1 MKKISGFI
9 KYLLFSLCISSA
21 GAFSSKDILSPVSGQ
36 WVNVQPL
43 VLNTSDGS
51 EVYYSLSGSDPL
63 VSGFSYDGPVV
74 IDETGDVKVRIAVIS
89 KSGIRSDFTVMYTV
103 KPSAFSTADSDTA
116 LLIQNINS
124 NPILKYSSSGEFY
137 IPKDFELSLNNS
149 SVFEK
154 GHNLLINKTSVLE
167 HYAACTLKKDNLSWH
182 FVIKVAETPSAEKLV
197 KRSVPFTLDNWTDFT
212 YTGENLIYQID
223 DEYWTASR
231 ELTVLDRTKPHVIRW
246 QSIAYEEGNPVSEY
260 VLPAMPVFSAVSAE
274 DGSLE
279 FKCSDSSYRFALNS
293 DNLYSSVTADTF
305 EGNTLNRSEVFKVYC
320 SNVYQGTVH
329 FDFFV
334 DRQNPAQP
342 VFESTTQD
350 GFARSEVKVKIRCD
364 EEDAGIYYSVSEPV
378 ESASAFEETALAE
391 LAKTSTGDFRKY
403 DGSVIL
409 LKSPSKNASYFKIC
423 AYSLDRSGNRSSV
436 AEYDVIIDQYNYYL
450 NSSPKNNSSV
460 HDGSWSSPFRT
471 FEEALAVINSQKSTR
486 VHVTGNIEITKP
498 LSVIERDCVF
508 ICRDAR
514 FVFAPQSALQVNGA
528 SVEVSNCIIERTDD
542 SSRDGEL
549 PFITVEKGK
558 LLLDNVEVVGI
569 YIGDGIL
576 INSAE
581 SEICVSRSGL
591 TVQSQSYACA
601 LSASDST
608 VSIQD
613 SRITSSAPN
622 CVNVTMHGGSAEI
635 LSDMFYLIGRVG
647 HCLEL
652 AGTSA
657 GISSNTFSLQLDSKK
672 SKDSWLWQDI
682 KAKIKVKAENTVL
695 CLD

>member
-1 MKKISGFI
+1 MKKISGVL

-21 GAFSSKDILSPVSGQ
+21 GAFSSEDILSPVAGQ

-43 VLNTSDGS
+43 VLNTSDES

-89 KSGIRSDFTVMYTV
+89 KSGMRSDFTVMYTV
-103 KPSAFSTADSDTA
+103 RPSAFSTADSDTA

-124 NPILKYSSSGEFY
+124 NPILKYTPSGEFY
-137 IPKDFELSLNNS
+137 IPEDFQFALNNS

-154 GHNLLINKTSVLE
+154 GRNLMINKVSVLE

-197 KRSVPFTLDNWTDFT
+197 SRSVPFTIDNWTDFT

-260 VLPAMPVFSAVSAE
+260 VLPAMPVFSAAASE

-279 FKCSDSSYRFALNS
+279 FKCSDSSYRFTVNS
-293 DNLYSSVTADTF
+293 DSLYSSVTADTF
-305 EGNTLNRSEVFKVYC
+305 EGNTLSRRAVFKVYC
-320 SNVYQGTVH
+320 SNVYQGTAR

-334 DRQNPAQP
+334 DRQKPVQP

-364 EEDAGIYYSVSEPV
+364 EEDAAVYYSVSHPV
-378 ESASAFEETALAE
+378 ESASAFEESALPE
-391 LAKTSTGDFRKY
+391 LSNVVDFRVY
-403 DGSVIL
+403 DGSEIF
-409 LKSPSKNASYFKIC
+409 LKSPSENASYFKIW
-423 AYSLDRSGNRSSV
+423 AYSLDRSGNRSPV
-436 AEYDVIIDQYNYYL
+436 AEYDVIIDLYNYYL
-450 NSSPKNNSSV
+450 NPSSKSHSSV

-471 FEEALAVINSQKSTR
+471 FEEALSVINSQKSTR
-486 VHVTGNIEITKP
+486 LHVTGDIEIKEP
-498 LSVIERDCVF
+498 LSVIENDCVF
-508 ICRDAR
+508 MCREAR
-514 FVFAPQSALQVNGA
+514 FVFAPQAALQINGA
-528 SVEVSNCIIERTDD
+528 SVDVSNCIIERTDD
-542 SSRDGEL
+542 SSRDGER

-558 LLLDNVEVVGI
+558 LSFDNVEIVGI

-576 INSAE
+576 INSFD
-581 SEICVSRSGL
+581 SEINVLRSGL

-601 LSASDST
+601 LSASESCIR
-608 VSIQD
+608 IQD

-682 KAKIKVKAENTVL
+682 NADIKFKSENTVFN
-695 CLD
+695 LD